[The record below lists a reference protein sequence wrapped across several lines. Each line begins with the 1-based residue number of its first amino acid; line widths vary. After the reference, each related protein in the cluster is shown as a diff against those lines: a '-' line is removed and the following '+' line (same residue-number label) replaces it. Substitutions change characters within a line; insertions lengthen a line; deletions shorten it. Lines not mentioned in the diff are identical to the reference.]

1 MDSSVVY
8 QMFTELSV
16 EDQRDF
22 LNMINSQPE
31 IPDNDFDDIRDLFTR
46 HSNNPLPDRVN
57 CPHCQSVNVVKNGH
71 KDDIQRFKCKDCR
84 KSFTWTN
91 NTILYGSKKDLSV
104 WDRFCECLMNKFPL
118 RKCCEICKISLHTAF
133 NWRHKILDAL
143 QNMHHSIHLDGIIET
158 DETFFD
164 LSFKGNRNLEESH
177 HRGSMNHV
185 SGISNQLVCVPCSVN
200 HVGLSI
206 GQITNLGKPTIKDL
220 KKLLNSD
227 HFMQGSILVTDSLAN
242 YDTIAADLDLTHV
255 KIPSGKHSNG
265 QFNIQKINSYHNEL
279 KRLVNRHF
287 KGVAT
292 KYLNNYVVYN
302 NFVNWAKGS
311 FYTLLGVLKDFVYT
325 TVCNTKG
332 YKIVLRQAIPL

>member
-1 MDSSVVY
+1 MCRILSVLRVIDMDSSVVY

-46 HSNNPLPDRVN
+46 
-57 CPHCQSVNVVKNGH
+57 
-71 KDDIQRFKCKDCR
+71 
-84 KSFTWTN
+84 
-91 NTILYGSKKDLSV
+91 
-104 WDRFCECLMNKFPL
+104 
-118 RKCCEICKISLHTAF
+118 
-133 NWRHKILDAL
+133 
-143 QNMHHSIHLDGIIET
+143 
-158 DETFFD
+158 
-164 LSFKGNRNLEESH
+164 
-177 HRGSMNHV
+177 
-185 SGISNQLVCVPCSVN
+185 
-200 HVGLSI
+200 
-206 GQITNLGKPTIKDL
+206 
-220 KKLLNSD
+220 
-227 HFMQGSILVTDSLAN
+227 
-242 YDTIAADLDLTHV
+242 
-255 KIPSGKHSNG
+255 HSNG

-332 YKIVLRQAIPL
+332 YKIVLRRAIPH